1 MARKRIAAAVAK
13 DAQLALVGT
22 AASGPVAL
30 NLLELLSPDIVV
42 MGMDLPRL
50 SGREVI
56 DAVGGA
62 AGFALIF
69 STGARSS
76 GVRALHAQAVDYLD
90 HAADSL
96 RIMRSLTRA
105 RAHAEALSARPR
117 SARGADNSSLTLRTT
132 EGSWITLRAEDI
144 LRIETA
150 NGLVRIDTA
159 AGEVQVRKPLAELAS
174 RLGPQF
180 VRAGRTSVIRVA
192 R

>member
-1 MARKRIAAAVAK
+1 LARKRIAAAVAE
-13 DAQLALVGT
+13 DAKLVLVGT

-30 NLLELLSPDIVV
+30 NLLERLSPDIVV

-76 GVRALHAQAVDYLD
+76 GIRALHAQAVDYLD
-90 HAADSL
+90 HTADSL
-96 RIMRSLTRA
+96 RITRSLARA
-105 RAHAEALSARPR
+105 RAHAEALLARPR
-117 SARGADNSSLTLRTT
+117 SVQGADDSSLTLRTT
-132 EGSWITLRAEDI
+132 EGRWVTLRAEDI
-144 LRIETA
+144 LRIDAA
-150 NGLVRIDTA
+150 NGVVRIDTA
-159 AGEVQVRKPLAELAS
+159 AGEVHARKPLAELAS

-180 VRAGRTSVIRVA
+180 VRAGRASVIRVA